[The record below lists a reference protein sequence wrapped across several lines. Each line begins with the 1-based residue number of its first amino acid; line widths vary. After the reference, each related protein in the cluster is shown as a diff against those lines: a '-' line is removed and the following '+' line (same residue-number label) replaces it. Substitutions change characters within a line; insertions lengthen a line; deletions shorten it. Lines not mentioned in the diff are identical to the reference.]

1 METLF
6 LEAQNR
12 AKTGSAN
19 GRRTRREGLIPGN
32 IYGHKQSHNITI
44 VYHDLE
50 MLRRKMHSEH
60 AVIKIKKDGE
70 ELDVLVKHI
79 QRHQVTH
86 KIIHVD
92 FLVIDLDET
101 VKITVSIEPV
111 GEPDGVKNHGG
122 VLELIRREVE
132 IECKAGDIPSAVQVD
147 VSHLGIHEAI
157 RIEDLP
163 EVAGV
168 TYIND
173 PKLTVIT
180 VASPTIHEEETTDE
194 VDGEETEAVEPELV
208 GGKGKEEEKED

>member
-12 AKTGSAN
+12 KKTGSAN
-19 GRRTRREGLIPGN
+19 GRRTRRAGLIPGN

-44 VYHDLE
+44 LSHDLE

-70 ELDVLVKHI
+70 ELDVLVKSI
-79 QRHQVTH
+79 QRHHVTH
-86 KIIHVD
+86 NIIHVD
-92 FLVIDLDET
+92 FLIINLDEV

-111 GEPDGVKNHGG
+111 GEADGVKNHGG

-132 IECKAGDIPSAVQVD
+132 IECKAGDIPSALQVD
-147 VSHLGIHEAI
+147 VSHLGIHEVI

-163 EVAGV
+163 KVDGV
-168 TYIND
+168 TYSND
-173 PKLTVIT
+173 PKLTVLTI
-180 VASPTIHEEETTDE
+180 ASPTVQEETTDE
-194 VDGEETEAVEPELV
+194 EADEAVEPELV
-208 GGKGKEEEKED
+208 GGKGKEEKED

>member
-12 AKTGSAN
+12 KKTGSAN
-19 GRRTRREGLIPGN
+19 GRRTRLEGLIPGN

-44 VYHDLE
+44 VSHDLE
-50 MLRRKMHSEH
+50 MLRQKMHSEH
-60 AVIKIKKDGE
+60 AVIKIKLDGK
-70 ELDVLVKHI
+70 ELDVLVKAI

-92 FLVIDLDET
+92 FLVIDLDEV
-101 VKITVSIEPV
+101 VKITVSVEPV
-111 GEPDGVKNHGG
+111 GEADGVKNHGG

-132 IECKAGDIPSAVQVD
+132 VECKAGDIPSAIQVD
-147 VSHLGIHEAI
+147 VTQLGIHEAL

-163 EVAGV
+163 EVAGIS
-168 TYIND
+168 YCND

-180 VASPTIHEEETTDE
+180 IASPTVHEEETEGE
-194 VDGEETEAVEPELV
+194 VDGEPTETTEPEIV
-208 GGKGKEEEKED
+208 GGKGKEEDKED

>member
-12 AKTGSAN
+12 TKTGSAN

-70 ELDVLVKHI
+70 ELDVLVKDI
-79 QRHQVTH
+79 QRHFVTH

-92 FLVIDLDET
+92 FLLIDLDE
-101 VKITVSIEPV
+101 VVRITVSIEAV

-132 IECKAGDIPSAVQVD
+132 VECKAIDIPSAIQVD
-147 VSHLGIHEAI
+147 VSNLGIHDVV
-157 RIEDLP
+157 RIENLP
-163 EVAGV
+163 EVDGV
-168 TYIND
+168 SYCND

-180 VASPTIHEEETTDE
+180 VASPTVEEEEPTDE
-194 VDGEETEAVEPELV
+194 EIEDIEPEIV
-208 GGKGKEEEKED
+208 GAKGKEEDKED